1 MKNIKVCCYY
11 KLNDLKCVHRFALFS
26 YYLLLFFQT
35 VFLFHRSGKCTES
48 LGSAQNAWWGKKKSQ
63 LSSRAFSILVKNC
76 LWFFFFSFLYL
87 KGIRKQLKKP
97 LLIKKEV

>member
-1 MKNIKVCCYY
+1 MKNINVCCYY
-11 KLNDLKCVHRFALFS
+11 KLNYLKCVHRFALFS

-48 LGSAQNAWWGKKKSQ
+48 LGSAQNAWWGKKKISVV
-63 LSSRAFSILVKNC
+63 FKSIQYSGLKLC
-76 LWFFFFSFLYL
+76 GFFFSFLCL